1 MDKKPD
7 KSSSNKF
14 INKGEQE
21 VAPGKKIVTAAC
33 TKDNFKFKFL
43 FEPWPLPIL
52 SNNSQQYWANNNQ
65 SCCVCLHVVLKN
77 VEINEGNKSINV

>member
-43 FEPWPLPIL
+43 FAPWPLPIL

-65 SCCVCLHVVLKN
+65 SCMLRLFARSLK
-77 VEINEGNKSINV
+77 ECGDQRRE